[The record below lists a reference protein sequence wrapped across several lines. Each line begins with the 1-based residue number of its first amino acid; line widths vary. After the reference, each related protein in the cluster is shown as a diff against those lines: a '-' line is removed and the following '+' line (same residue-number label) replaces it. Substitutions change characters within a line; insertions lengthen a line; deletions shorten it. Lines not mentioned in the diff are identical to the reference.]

1 MVIAIGCFGEVFQ
14 RAAIL
19 KKVLPELPQRPLFF
33 TMAKVS
39 FTVLIATLPVF
50 AIEGYIA
57 QSFLRLVLTSLLYV
71 VSLGSLA
78 YTLLLSKQERQTVRE
93 FLQKQLQKFHLRQQR
108 Q

>member
-1 MVIAIGCFGEVFQ
+1 
-14 RAAIL
+14 
-19 KKVLPELPQRPLFF
+19 
-33 TMAKVS
+33 MAKVS

-57 QSFLRLVLTSLLYV
+57 HPFLRLVLTSLLYV
-71 VSLGSLA
+71 VSLGGLA